1 MTEKKAK
8 PDKKVKAKKKTTATA
23 KKNPNRSKPLFGNQN
38 AKTWTDEDIQKLA
51 KDIADLAPEVCSIV
65 EICYKLKLTQGVYY
79 DLVERYPPVSESHNL
94 AKAAISMKAWKQSYE
109 GKGFPNVLTMA
120 IKYHDVSS
128 SKTELEQLKA
138 SENAKADV
146 RIREK
151 KELAEKIEEGN
162 GNVLDEFDEFLQWKA
177 AKAAKKK
184 AV

>member
-1 MTEKKAK
+1 MPAKKTV
-8 PDKKVKAKKKTTATA
+8 KKVKAKKATGTP
-23 KKNPNRSKPLFGNQN
+23 KKNLKLSKTMKGNQN
-38 AKTWTDEDIQKLA
+38 AKTWTDEEIEKVA
-51 KDIADLAPEVCSIV
+51 KDIAELAPHVCSIV
-65 EICYKLKLTQGVYY
+65 EICYKLRLTQGVYY
-79 DLVERYPPVSESHNL
+79 DLVERYPPVSESHDL

-128 SKTELEQLKA
+128 SKTELAQLKA

-184 AV
+184 AK